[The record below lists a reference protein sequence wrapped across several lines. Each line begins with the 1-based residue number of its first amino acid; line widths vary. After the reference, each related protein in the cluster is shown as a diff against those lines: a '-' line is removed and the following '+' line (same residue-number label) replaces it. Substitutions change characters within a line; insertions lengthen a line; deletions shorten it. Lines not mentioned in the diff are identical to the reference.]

1 MIKKRF
7 SPWLYLFTGV
17 LCIAWSG
24 IFVKLAG
31 VHGFTS
37 AFYRFF
43 LALLIITPL
52 VVYHKAWKINKRSF
66 ATAFISGIL
75 FSFDLAC
82 WHLSLL
88 RSQATISTLLANCA
102 PLWVGLGSFFILH
115 LKNGKQF
122 WIGTAIA
129 LLGIPVLVGI
139 QNVIHLKVDLGVTL
153 ALLASFFY
161 GTYILISGHLRTKLS
176 TLTFMFYSLIGS
188 SFTSLIIC
196 IIAKS
201 PLHGF
206 TVHTWSYL
214 WALALLPHVAGWLT
228 INYALGFIKSNIASV
243 SLLSQS
249 IFTAIFAAFML
260 RESLVFHQIAGGLI
274 ILGGI
279 YIVNYRKN

>member
-1 MIKKRF
+1 MFKRQF
-7 SPWLYLFTGV
+7 SPWLYLFTGI

-31 VHGFTS
+31 IHGFTS

-43 LALLIITPL
+43 LAILIITPL
-52 VVYHKAWKINKRSF
+52 VAYHKAWKISGNNF
-66 ATAFISGIL
+66 IIAFVSGIL

-102 PLWVGLGSFFILH
+102 PLWVGLGGFFILH
-115 LKNGKQF
+115 QKNGKQF
-122 WIGTAIA
+122 WIGTFIA
-129 LLGIPVLVGI
+129 LLGIPVLIGI
-139 QNVIHLKVDLGVTL
+139 QNVMHLKIDLGVTL
-153 ALLASFFY
+153 ALLASLFY

-188 SFTSLIIC
+188 SVTSLIIC
-196 IIAKS
+196 LIAKA
-201 PLHGF
+201 PLNGF
-206 TVHTWSYL
+206 SSHTWTYL

-249 IFTAIFAAFML
+249 IFTAIFAAVML
-260 RESLVFHQIAGGLI
+260 HESLVFHQITGGII

-279 YIVNYRKN
+279 YMVNYRKN